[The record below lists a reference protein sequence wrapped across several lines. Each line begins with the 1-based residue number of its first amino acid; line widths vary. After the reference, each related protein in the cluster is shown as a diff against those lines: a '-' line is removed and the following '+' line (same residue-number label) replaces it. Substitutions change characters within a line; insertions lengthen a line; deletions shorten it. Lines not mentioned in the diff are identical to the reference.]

1 MKTTS
6 ESDLRRVTILAAA
19 IATLLVCAPA
29 HAMSTASASLGP
41 LGITLYDLNP
51 DDGIAPSISFY
62 YDLPYGSYASA
73 SAQDVYN
80 GEGSSVGAAGSGRW
94 TPVAVATSGVANASA
109 NASVSGTGSA
119 VDTVFA
125 ASGTALGTNKSNP
138 IDPVN
143 SYFEGYATA
152 PYYQYAAFTLSAY
165 TQVDFSASF
174 VASASVTRW
183 WDPATSYEVEYAFAR
198 GQLFVFDSRSG
209 SGEVADAVAGSKYYD
224 TSPPCPTMV
233 SGYCWGPDTSSVSRT
248 LSASFV
254 NDTDA
259 SLDGYMENYVQVYG
273 YSYATAAVP
282 EPASGALMLAGL
294 AATAL
299 ALKRRTRRKR

>member
-6 ESDLRRVTILAAA
+6 DSDLRQVTILAAA

-51 DDGIAPSISFY
+51 DDGIVPSISFY
-62 YDLPYGSYASA
+62 YDLPYDSSA
-73 SAQDVYN
+73 SVSAEDAYN
-80 GEGSSVGAAGSGRW
+80 GQSSSVVANGSGRW
-94 TPVAVATSGVANASA
+94 APVAATTSGVANASA
-109 NASVSGTGSA
+109 SASVSGTGSA

-138 IDPVN
+138 ID
-143 SYFEGYATA
+143 SAGSQFAGYATA
-152 PYYQYAAFTLSAY
+152 PHYQYAAFSLSAY

-174 VASASVTRW
+174 VANASVTRW

-209 SGEVADAVAGSKYYD
+209 SGEVADAVAGSQIYD
-224 TSPPCPTMV
+224 TSPPCPSMV
-233 SGYCWGPDTSSVSRT
+233 SGYCWGPDSSSVSRT
-248 LSASFV
+248 LSASLV

-282 EPASGALMLAGL
+282 EPATAALVLAGL
-294 AATAL
+294 AATAF
-299 ALKRRTRRKR
+299 ARKRRARRSV